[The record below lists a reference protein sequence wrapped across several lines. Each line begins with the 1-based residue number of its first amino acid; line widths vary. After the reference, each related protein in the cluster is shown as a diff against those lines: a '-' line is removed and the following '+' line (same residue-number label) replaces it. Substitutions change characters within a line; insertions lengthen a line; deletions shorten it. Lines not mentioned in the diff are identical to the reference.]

1 MPFTLSGSLYVSAR
15 RVASPGRPCYLIS
28 CTMKLRRLLISTLM
42 VVGLSLGLGMA
53 FRGRLLALL
62 RPHLE
67 RALSDATGYQITFAA
82 ASFKLLPFLGV
93 RLEDGIATSSAGCS
107 TWRLGSVSVR
117 VELLPL
123 LQKRLEIRRVEVE
136 ALDGALGIKDGSAS
150 LVTESGERCDV
161 PSGGAAPSQ
170 AAAMPSTSLS
180 ISTSLDDLRV
190 ISGRL
195 TLFGA
200 QERHTIVV
208 DDLRASLAV
217 SNGLVSLPKLSLS
230 GSLDE
235 VPFSLKADNASLDPA
250 RSAFSLPSSAVSLG
264 GQSVAVSGTYDGAL
278 KTGRGSIRA
287 ERITLAQ
294 YEGMFLS
301 GLSSIRG
308 EAAFRF
314 DVEASGD
321 IFDIS
326 GDVQLTK
333 ASLGG
338 TMSAEEVSLVGLRS
352 RIAGATL
359 QRTSSSVQV
368 RRFHCRDDRDTY
380 TVEAV
385 RGDLTVDTAA
395 SLSVVGNLDV
405 SNFGFADEDTTI
417 ERASANLERISGE
430 ISSAGD
436 VAVRLV
442 LDASSIYLVNPN
454 IVITSVGTVS
464 APLTI
469 TIPEAGGYS
478 VTGPVTIAGGEMS
491 VLDKKLSDTGGTV
504 QMSVASKLKT
514 FSSDNLSTSSVGEP
528 LRGATF
534 FAMTPAEYKLSNT
547 SFSVGGGS
555 LAATLTLGRHK
566 KGPMDATIH
575 ASNISLSSLY
585 RAVVQREDAPLQ
597 GSADLV
603 TVSVSADSADMP
615 GTAQGTGS
623 ARLSDV
629 VFTTI
634 DVQEL
639 AQGAITSIPFVGP
652 KITPAKGPEPL
663 LDGGLSS
670 SLVIGDRALSM
681 PDLRLQFSNLTVEG
695 GLKAGLDSVLSGNV
709 SLVYLE
715 ETFRMLGFGIEPLGS
730 FLAREGR
737 VAIPLTVS
745 GTLDAPSF
753 SPDMEAIGRF
763 ASGRD
768 LLDSIDEAVEGKSS
782 PSP

>member
-1 MPFTLSGSLYVSAR
+1 
-15 RVASPGRPCYLIS
+15 
-28 CTMKLRRLLISTLM
+28 MKLRRLLISALL
-42 VVGLSLGLGMA
+42 VVGLPLAIGVAL
-53 FRGRLLALL
+53 RGRVLALFK
-62 RPHLE
+62 PHVE
-67 RALSDATGYQITFAA
+67 RALSAATGYQITFAS

-93 RLEDGIATSSAGCS
+93 QLEDGIATSIAGCS

-123 LQKRLEIRRVEVE
+123 LQRRLDIRRVEVE
-136 ALDGALGIKDGSAS
+136 TLDGALGITDGRAS
-150 LVTESGERCDV
+150 LVTEAGERCEV
-161 PSGGAAPSQ
+161 PSGTASPSP
-170 AAAMPSTSLS
+170 ATAIPSTSLS
-180 ISTSLDDLRV
+180 VSTNLDDLRV

-195 TLFGA
+195 TIFGA
-200 QERHTIVV
+200 QTRHTVAV
-208 DDLRASLAV
+208 DDLRASLAIN
-217 SNGLVSLPKLSLS
+217 NGLISLPKLSLR

-235 VPFSLKADNASLDPA
+235 VPCALKADNATLDLT
-250 RSAFSLPSSAVSLG
+250 RSAFSLPSSVVSLG
-264 GQSVAVSGTYDGAL
+264 GQSVAVSGSYDGVL

-287 ERITLAQ
+287 ERITLAPD
-294 YEGMFLS
+294 EGMFLS
-301 GLSSIRG
+301 GLPSIRG
-308 EAAFRF
+308 EAAFRL
-314 DVEASGD
+314 DVGASGD
-321 IFDIS
+321 VFDIS
-326 GDVQLTK
+326 GDVHLVK

-338 TMSAEEVSLVGLRS
+338 SMSAEEVSLVGLRS

-359 QRTSSSVQV
+359 QRASSSVLV
-368 RRFHCRDDRDTY
+368 RRFHCRDDLDTY

-395 SLSVVGNLDV
+395 TLSVVGNLDV

-417 ERASANLERISGE
+417 ERASAKLERISGE

-436 VAVRLV
+436 VSVRLV
-442 LDASSIYLVNPN
+442 LDASSIYLLNPN
-454 IVITSVGTVS
+454 IVITSVRTVS
-464 APLTI
+464 APLAI

-504 QMSVASKLKT
+504 QISVASKLKT
-514 FSSDNLSTSSVGEP
+514 FSSTNLSTSSVGEA

-534 FAMTPAEYKLSNT
+534 FAMTHAEYKVSNT

-566 KGPMDATIH
+566 KGPMDATLR
-575 ASNISLSSLY
+575 ASNINLSSLY
-585 RAVVQREDAPLQ
+585 RAVAQREDSPIQ
-597 GSADLV
+597 GSAELITASV
-603 TVSVSADSADMP
+603 TADSADIP

-623 ARLSDV
+623 VRISDV
-629 VFTTI
+629 VFTTV

-639 AQGAITSIPFVGP
+639 AQDAITSIPFVGP
-652 KITPAKGPEPL
+652 KITPSKVPEPL
-663 LDGGLSS
+663 LDGGFSS
-670 SLVIGDRALSM
+670 SFVIGDRALSM

-695 GLKAGLDSVLSGNV
+695 GLTAGLDSALSGNV

-715 ETFRMLGFGIEPLGS
+715 ETFRMLGFGIEPLGR

-737 VAIPLTVS
+737 IAIPLTVS
-745 GTLDAPSF
+745 GTLEVPSF

-768 LLDSIDEAVEGKSS
+768 LHDSIEDAVEGTSS
-782 PSP
+782 TSP

>member
-1 MPFTLSGSLYVSAR
+1 
-15 RVASPGRPCYLIS
+15 
-28 CTMKLRRLLISTLM
+28 MKLRRLLISALLI
-42 VVGLSLGLGMA
+42 VVLALALGVT
-53 FRGRLLALL
+53 FRGKLLALL
-62 RPHLE
+62 KAHFE
-67 RALSDATGYQITFAA
+67 RALSDATGYQITFAS
-82 ASFKLLPFLGV
+82 ASLKLLPFIGV
-93 RLEDGIATSSAGCS
+93 RLEDGIATSIAGCS

-136 ALDGALGIKDGSAS
+136 ALDGALGINEGSAS
-150 LVTESGERCDV
+150 LVTEAGERCDV
-161 PSGGAAPSQ
+161 PSGSAASSP
-170 AAAMPSTSLS
+170 AAAIPSTSLS
-180 ISTSLDDLRV
+180 VSTNLDDLRLL
-190 ISGRL
+190 SGHL

-200 QERHTIVV
+200 HARHTVEV
-208 DDLRASLAV
+208 DDLRASLAI
-217 SNGLVSLPKLSLS
+217 SKGLVSLPTLSLK

-235 VPFSLKADNASLDPA
+235 VPFALEADNASLNPA

-264 GQSVAVSGTYDGAL
+264 GQSVAVSGSYDGVR

-294 YEGMFLS
+294 DEGIFLS
-301 GLSSIRG
+301 GLPSIKG
-308 EAAFRF
+308 EAAFRL
-314 DVEASGD
+314 DVDASGEN
-321 IFDIS
+321 FDIS
-326 GDVQLTK
+326 GDVRLTK

-338 TMSAEEVSLVGLRS
+338 SMSAEEVSLVGIKS
-352 RIAGATL
+352 RLSGASRQL
-359 QRTSSSVQV
+359 VSSSVLV
-368 RRFHCRDDRDTY
+368 RGFHCRDDRDTY
-380 TVEAV
+380 TVDAV
-385 RGDLTVDTAA
+385 RGDLTVDNAT
-395 SLSVVGNLDV
+395 SLAVTGGLEV

-417 ERASANLERISGE
+417 ERASAKLDSISGE
-430 ISSAGD
+430 ISSGGD

-442 LDASSIYLVNPN
+442 LDASSIYLRNPN
-454 IVITSVGTVS
+454 IVITSVATVS

-469 TIPEAGGYS
+469 TIPEVGGYS

-491 VLDKKLSDTGGTV
+491 VLDKKLSDTGGTI

-514 FSSDNLSTSSVGEP
+514 FSSDNLSTSSLGEP

-534 FAMTPAEYKLSNT
+534 FAMTHDDYKISNT

-566 KGPMDATIH
+566 KGPMDATLRG
-575 ASNISLSSLY
+575 SNIALASLY
-585 RAVVQREDAPLQ
+585 RAVAQREDSPIQ
-597 GSADLV
+597 GSAELL
-603 TVSVSADSADMP
+603 TASIAAESADIP

-623 ARLSDV
+623 VRLSDV
-629 VFTTI
+629 VFTTV

-652 KITPAKGPEPL
+652 KITPSKALEPL
-663 LDGGLSS
+663 LDGGFSS

-695 GLKAGLDSVLSGNV
+695 GLKAGLDSALSGNV

-768 LLDSIDEAVEGKSS
+768 LLDSIEDAVEGASS
-782 PSP
+782 ASP